1 MSGKIYLRQPD
12 GALRGMTEAGFDSE
26 EVLQQLIAEYPDL
39 LPGDQIDAA
48 SPRKWLLVD
57 RELGVPGEPGGSDR
71 WSLDH
76 LFLDQEGIPTL
87 VEVKRSTDTR
97 LRREVIGQM
106 LDYAANA
113 VAYWPLEDLR
123 LAFENGAAGRGE
135 DPTALIRRHFDA
147 GDGDDPVGAFWE
159 KVKLN
164 LQAHRVRL
172 ILVADVI
179 PPELHRVIEFLNEQ
193 MDPAEV
199 LGVEIRQFKG
209 EGLQSLVPRVVGQT
223 ATAVQQRRSARR
235 PSRSWDESS
244 FLSSLENRAGTIAV
258 EIAQQ
263 LQSWATRKG
272 TEVRW
277 RGGAIDGSM
286 VPVLKLP
293 GGPGVTTF
301 TLWDNGSVQM
311 GFEYLKGRP
320 FFSEEA
326 NRREFLERLRQVQGL
341 DLPPESHNRRPSFPV
356 SMLAHS
362 ERLERFKA
370 VIEWAWDQMRSA
382 AER

>member
-12 GALRGMTEAGFDSE
+12 GALRGMSEARFESE
-26 EVLQQLIAEYPDL
+26 DVLQQLIAEYPDL
-39 LPGDQIDAA
+39 LPGDQIDAE

-57 RELGVPGEPGGSDR
+57 RELGVPGELGGSDR

-135 DPTALIRRHFDA
+135 DPTELIRRHFDA
-147 GDGDDPVGAFWE
+147 GDSEDCVGAFWE

-172 ILVADVI
+172 IFVADVI

-209 EGLQSLVPRVVGQT
+209 EGLQSLVPRVIGQT
-223 ATAVQQRRSARR
+223 ATAVQQRRGAKRNPRAWDEASFLDFLQERAGSSAVQIARR
-235 PSRSWDESS
+235 MREWASGRGAEIRW
-244 FLSSLENRAGTIAV
+244 GGGAV
-258 EIAQQ
+258 EP
-263 LQSWATRKG
+263 
-272 TEVRW
+272 
-277 RGGAIDGSM
+277 SM
-286 VPVLKLP
+286 VPVVRLP
-293 GGPGVTTF
+293 GGTDAAAF
-301 TLWDNGSVQM
+301 SVWGYGKVEM
-311 GFEYLKGRP
+311 AFEYLSGRP
-320 FFSEEA
+320 FFREEA
-326 NRREFLERLRQVQGL
+326 NRREFLHRLRQVPGL
-341 DLPPESHNRRPSFPV
+341 DLPADSYNRRPSFV
-356 SMLAHS
+356 IGALADAKAMS
-362 ERLERFKA
+362 EFQA
-370 VIEWAWDQMRSA
+370 VIEWAWEQMRSA
-382 AER
+382 RV